1 MNGKVPGFS
10 ASVTVARLNRQYCD
24 RHDAQITRNRLVVPQ
39 RDEFLCGLGLAA
51 ALFGAL
57 TLNPGA
63 AVGGLGAALAQC

>member
-1 MNGKVPGFS
+1 MNSRMPGFN
-10 ASVTVARLNRQYCD
+10 ARVTVARLNRRYYD
-24 RHDAQITRNRLVVPQ
+24 RHDDQIIDKRLVVPQ